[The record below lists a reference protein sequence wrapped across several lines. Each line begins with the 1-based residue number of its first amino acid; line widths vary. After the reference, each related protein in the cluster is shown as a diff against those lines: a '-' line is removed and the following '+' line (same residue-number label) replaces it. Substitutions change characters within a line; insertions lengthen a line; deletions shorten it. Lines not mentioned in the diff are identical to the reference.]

1 MLNVELSLSA
11 KLQGHLRRKP
21 HNSTFNTQH
30 STFNIK
36 TMNYQA
42 IIDKYYPEDNELRH
56 ILITHSQSVARK
68 ALQIVSYHPELQLD
82 AQFIEEAAMLHDL
95 GIFMTDAPGI
105 QCFGSQPYICHGRLG
120 AEILRKEG
128 YERHARVCE
137 RHTGAGITEAQ
148 IIAQNL
154 PLPHQDFLPET
165 MEEKVICYADKFFSK
180 THLDRE
186 KTIEK
191 AEKSLMKFGE
201 EGVKRFQQW
210 ERMFE

>member
-1 MLNVELSLSA
+1 MLNVKLSLSA
-11 KLQGHLRRKP
+11 KQQGLLRRKP

-36 TMNYQA
+36 TMDYQA

-137 RHTGAGITEAQ
+137 RHTGAGITKEQ

-154 PLPHQDFLPET
+154 PLPQQDFQPET

>member
-1 MLNVELSLSA
+1 MDFLAL
-11 KLQGHLRRKP
+11 
-21 HNSTFNTQH
+21 
-30 STFNIK
+30 
-36 TMNYQA
+36 
-42 IIDKYYPEDNELRH
+42 IDKYYADNPPLKE
-56 ILITHSQSVARK
+56 ILLCHSRQVADRCLK
-68 ALQIVSYHPELQLD
+68 IAQAHPELNLD
-82 AQFIEEAAMLHDL
+82 TVFLEEAAMVHDI

-165 MEEKVICYADKFFSK
+165 MEEKVICYADNFFSK